1 MDRQHFKRSGGLCL
15 AWKARHTVVDTIVLH
30 LDHYVKSQQ
39 VLDSSL
45 LMVIEVQFSDIL
57 ILKLVK
63 EGLQAP
69 LVQCID
75 WNLGHR
81 YDILAQ
87 VSHWGLSRI
96 VPSFQIKEDAV
107 NLLGILLV
115 LQTLLVLLDAHGR
128 ERPRLQMSWRT
139 AIVLRLVDKLRS
151 SAPRRRSVVVVSL
164 DAPI

>member
-15 AWKARHTVVDTIVLH
+15 AWQARHTIVDAIVLH

-69 LVQCID
+69 LVQSID
-75 WNLGHR
+75 WDLGHR
-81 YDILAQ
+81 DHIFAQ
-87 VSHWGLSRI
+87 LSHWRLPRI
-96 VPSFQIKEDAV
+96 VPSFQVKEDAIYF
-107 NLLGILLV
+107 LGILLV

-139 AIVLRLVDKLRS
+139 AIVLRLVDKLS
-151 SAPRRRSVVVVSL
+151 GSAPR
-164 DAPI
+164 